1 MASLSSAVDSVNSE
15 DLGFDGPKMLEP
27 PIDGLF
33 TGEAPARCLIGDTGS
48 GILEGE
54 GGGRRIQVDD
64 DEPVVDDEGAGLAFM
79 KEASDV
85 CLNLAGSWRPLAD
98 ELSKFET
105 LKVEAWDD
113 DVTMAG
119 TSSVLN
125 EVFMMLTL
133 GGASLSSRLS
143 GLFSFIDTL
152 RVTRR
157 GPEGGSM
164 AFLPFDK
171 FAIGFES
178 AVRECPMVAE
188 RPRFTGKGIS
198 DEVDVDGRGRR
209 EGAAEEVEDSATFS
223 DEVSSTIS

>member
-1 MASLSSAVDSVNSE
+1 
-15 DLGFDGPKMLEP
+15 MLEP

-105 LKVEAWDD
+105 RNEIVRKDTIIMRSNLPLKVEAWDD

-125 EVFMMLTL
+125 GVFMMLAL